1 MIVTSCFIIFET
13 TEIQS
18 LISFPSFCS
27 HEHLKGICNFF
38 QHTLLEIDSSNSAQ
52 GQINYI
58 SNILLRKFLV
68 NVSSIIMLNP

>member
-27 HEHLKGICNFF
+27 HEHLKGILIFF
-38 QHTLLEIDSSNSAQ
+38 QHTLLEVDSSNSAQ
-52 GQINYI
+52 DQMNYY
-58 SNILLRKFLV
+58 SNCC
-68 NVSSIIMLNP
+68 